1 MVLHEIKRG
10 TPMAR
15 PSKKLEQYIY
25 HNELEKYHR
34 KLKEGIR
41 SQLIPS
47 ATKGNIAYPLFPIDI
62 IGVDHYATIKL
73 KNRYICHLSL
83 LQDKHPKDWTKYYE
97 EEIIENIIFPTIIYK
112 PKVRKVA

>member
-15 PSKKLEQYIY
+15 PNKKLEQYIY

-41 SQLIPS
+41 PQLIGD
-47 ATKGNIAYPLFPIDI
+47 KFPIDI

-97 EEIIENIIFPTIIYK
+97 EEIIENIIFPTILYK